1 MTFSIKV
8 GTDFKRTGV
17 ASTCDNVD
25 SLRSFVS
32 GGVWELVL
40 SVLGYLVVDDGGGVH
55 IEPRSPTAKR
65 KGDITL

>member
-8 GTDFKRTGV
+8 RTDFKRIGV

-40 SVLGYLVVDDGGGVH
+40 SVLDYLVVDDGGGVY
-55 IEPRSPTAKR
+55 T
-65 KGDITL
+65 